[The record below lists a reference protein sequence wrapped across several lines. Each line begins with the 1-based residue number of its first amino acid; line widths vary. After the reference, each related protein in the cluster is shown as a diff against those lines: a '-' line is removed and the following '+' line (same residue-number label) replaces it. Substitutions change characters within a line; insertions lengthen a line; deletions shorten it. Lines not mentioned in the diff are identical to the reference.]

1 MNAYNSKIKINNYS
15 LMSLKKKRHW
25 LLGTRVILGSIA

>member
-15 LMSLKKKRHW
+15 LMSLKKK
-25 LLGTRVILGSIA
+25 GTGFWVPG